1 MEDKTVKKEL
11 STEEQIKEIEYYFSK
26 IMEALGLDV
35 SSPNLVE
42 TPKRVAYMYVKEV
55 FKGLYPE
62 NKPAIKIFP
71 NDAEYSGM
79 VLHKNINVYSFCE
92 HHFLPFVGYAH
103 IAYFPNDNVI
113 GLSKLNRIVE
123 YYSRRPQ
130 LQERLTQQI
139 AEEVKESLQ
148 TEDVAVWVEAEH
160 FCVKIRGIQHHNSKT
175 VTSYFG
181 GKFKDK
187 QIQDE
192 FMKKIK
198 NI

>member
-1 MEDKTVKKEL
+1 MEDKALNKETH
-11 STEEQIKEIEYYFSK
+11 TEERIKNIEYYFAK
-26 IMEALGLDV
+26 IMEALGLDLT
-35 SSPNLVE
+35 SPNLME
-42 TPKRVAYMYVKEV
+42 TPERVAYMYVKEV
-55 FKGLYPE
+55 FKGLYEE
-62 NKPAIKIFP
+62 NKPEIKIFP
-71 NDAEYSGM
+71 NDAEYRGM

-103 IAYFPNDNVI
+103 IAYFPNDYVI

-160 FCVKIRGIQHHNSKT
+160 FCVKIRGIQHHNSRT

-198 NI
+198 NV